1 MNLTSINQ
9 IASNFLA
16 IYKQQLQNNKTTG
29 SLANTASYMTKFDGR
44 YLTISLNL
52 QDYWKYVE
60 DGTKPHFPPI
70 EDILQW
76 IKVKP
81 VLPRKR
87 NGKLPTQKQL
97 AYLISRKISKVGTK
111 AYKPLNKAMSRFKL
125 QQKVLKALSQELIKQ
140 REV

>member
-16 IYKQQLQNNKTTG
+16 VYKQELQNNKATG

-52 QDYWKYVE
+52 QYYWKYVE
-60 DGTKPHFPPI
+60 DGTKPHFPPV

-81 VLPRKR
+81 VLPRKH

-111 AYKPLNKAMSRFKL
+111 AYKPLKKAMSRFKL

>member
-16 IYKQQLQNNKTTG
+16 VYKQQLQTNKTTG
-29 SLANTASYMTKFDGR
+29 NLANTASYMTKFDGR

-111 AYKPLNKAMSRFKL
+111 AYKPLNKAMSIFKL

>member
-1 MNLTSINQ
+1 
-9 IASNFLA
+9 
-16 IYKQQLQNNKTTG
+16 
-29 SLANTASYMTKFDGR
+29 MTKFNGR

-60 DGTKPHFPPI
+60 DGTRPHFPPI

-87 NGKLPTQKQL
+87 KGKLPT
-97 AYLISRKISKVGTK
+97 
-111 AYKPLNKAMSRFKL
+111 
-125 QQKVLKALSQELIKQ
+125 
-140 REV
+140 

>member
-16 IYKQQLQNNKTTG
+16 VYKQELQNNKATG
-29 SLANTASYMTKFDGR
+29 TLANTASYMTKFDGK

-81 VLPRKR
+81 VLPRKN

-111 AYKPLNKAMSRFKL
+111 AYKPLNKAMSKFKL

>member
-16 IYKQQLQNNKTTG
+16 VYKQQLQNNKTTG

-111 AYKPLNKAMSRFKL
+111 AYKPLNKAMSIFKL
-125 QQKVLKALSQELIKQ
+125 QQKVLKALNKELIKQ

>member
-16 IYKQQLQNNKTTG
+16 VYKQELQNNKATG

-52 QDYWKYVE
+52 QYYWKYVE
-60 DGTKPHFPPI
+60 DGTKPHFPPV

-76 IKVKP
+76 IIEH
-81 VLPRKR
+81 
-87 NGKLPTQKQL
+87 QKQGKN
-97 AYLISRKISKVGTK
+97 IEI
-111 AYKPLNKAMSRFKL
+111 N
-125 QQKVLKALSQELIKQ
+125 
-140 REV
+140 

>member
-9 IASNFLA
+9 IASNFLTV
-16 IYKQQLQNNKTTG
+16 YKQQLQNNKTTG

-111 AYKPLNKAMSRFKL
+111 AYKPLNKAMSIFKL

>member
-111 AYKPLNKAMSRFKL
+111 AYKPLNKAMSIFKL
-125 QQKVLKALSQELIKQ
+125 QQKVLKALSKELIKQ

>member
-16 IYKQQLQNNKTTG
+16 VYKQELQKNKATG
-29 SLANTASYMTKFDGR
+29 TLANTASYMTKFDGK

-52 QDYWKYVE
+52 QYYWKYVE

-81 VLPRKR
+81 VLPRKN

>member
-1 MNLTSINQ
+1 
-9 IASNFLA
+9 
-16 IYKQQLQNNKTTG
+16 
-29 SLANTASYMTKFDGR
+29 MTKFDGK

-52 QDYWKYVE
+52 QYYWKYVE
-60 DGTKPHFPPI
+60 DGTKPHFPPV

-81 VLPRKR
+81 VLPRKN

>member
-9 IASNFLA
+9 IASNFLTV
-16 IYKQQLQNNKTTG
+16 YKQQLQNNKTTG

>member
-16 IYKQQLQNNKTTG
+16 VYKQELQPNKTTG

-87 NGKLPTQKQL
+87 KGKLPTQKQL

>member
-16 IYKQQLQNNKTTG
+16 VYKQQLQKNKTTG
-29 SLANTASYMTKFDGR
+29 SLADTASYITKFDGR

-60 DGTKPHFPPI
+60 DGTRPHFPPI

-87 NGKLPTQKQL
+87 KGKLPTQKQL

-111 AYKPLNKAMSRFKL
+111 AYKPLQKAMSRFKL

-140 REV
+140 IEV

>member
-111 AYKPLNKAMSRFKL
+111 AYKPLNKAMSIFKL

>member
-16 IYKQQLQNNKTTG
+16 VYKQELQNNKATG

-52 QDYWKYVE
+52 QYYWKYVE
-60 DGTKPHFPPI
+60 DGTKPHFPPV

-81 VLPRKR
+81 VLPRKN

>member
-1 MNLTSINQ
+1 MNLASINQ

-16 IYKQQLQNNKTTG
+16 VYKQQLEKNKTTG
-29 SLANTASYMTKFDGR
+29 SLANTASYITKFDGR

-60 DGTKPHFPPI
+60 DGSRPHFPPI

-87 NGKLPTQKQL
+87 KGKLPTQKQL

-111 AYKPLNKAMSRFKL
+111 AYKPLKKAMSRFKL